1 MPTFD
6 QVASVVATALEAV
19 MLLVIIIGA
28 AEALV
33 ATARQLVVRASIR
46 QGIREIRL
54 RFAAWIVLALEFA
67 LAADLIATVIAPSW
81 DEVGKL
87 AAIAAIR
94 TGLSLFLV
102 RDIDEFRMRRKR
114 EAKPEPEPEPEP
126 TP

>member
-1 MPTFD
+1 MPTFE
-6 QVASVVATALEAV
+6 QVAYVVATALEAV

-28 AEALV
+28 LEALA
-33 ATARQLVVRASIR
+33 ATARQLLVRASIR
-46 QGIREIRL
+46 QGIREIWL

-67 LAADLIATVIAPSW
+67 LAADLIATVVAPSW

-102 RDIDEFRMRRKR
+102 RDIDEFRLRRR
-114 EAKPEPEPEPEP
+114 EGLEAEESR
-126 TP
+126 